1 MKKIFLILALG
12 IGMIACKTNDKKVGT
27 DSTTTNEN
35 TATGT
40 EPGELTSIE
49 WIDPNP
55 QKLGKLVKDKEIEVT
70 FRFKNTGDKMLVIEN
85 VTASCGC
92 TIPEKPEKP
101 FAPGEEG
108 VIRAKFNGSGQGTIS
123 KTVTVTANTTPQK
136 TYNLIFT
143 GEIVE

>member
-12 IGMIACKTNDKKVGT
+12 ISILACKTNDKKVGT
-27 DSTTTNEN
+27 DAASTNEN
-35 TATGT
+35 AVTNT
-40 EPGELTSIE
+40 EPEELTTIE
-49 WIDPNP
+49 WIDPVT
-55 QKLGKLVKDKEIEVT
+55 QKLGNLTKGKEIEIT
-70 FRFKNTGDKMLVIEN
+70 FRFKNSGDKMLVIEN

>member
-1 MKKIFLILALG
+1 MKKIFLILA
-12 IGMIACKTNDKKVGT
+12 ISVGMIACKTNDKKVGA

-35 TATGT
+35 TGT
-40 EPGELTSIE
+40 NTNPEELTSIE

-55 QKLGKLVKDKEIEVT
+55 QELGKLVKDKEIEVT

-108 VIRAKFNGSGQGTIS
+108 IIKAKFNGSGHGTIS
-123 KTVTVTANTTPQK
+123 KTVNVTANTNPQK
-136 TYNLIFT
+136 QHTLVFT